1 MDCYYVNTDMK
12 FSGYAAYDV
21 QWIRI
26 ERKWYYRHILF
37 DLINRMPIAEL
48 ITEKEDSATTKNFI
62 KNSIKATESIAIVTD
77 LKPGYDKIMR
87 EIGFDHQHCTFHL
100 LLNINEELREELKQ
114 IRKEYESNLKKQ
126 NPKLSETQIKKQS
139 KNMINNYKIEINEY
153 LSIFLQYYS
162 KKKPTKKQYEYIN
175 FLKEKLINLS
185 TNSSKILKEKI
196 LPRITKNTLQFLKK
210 KTQRKTRLY

>member
-1 MDCYYVNTDMK
+1 MK
-12 FSGYAAYDV
+12 
-21 QWIRI
+21 
-26 ERKWYYRHILF
+26 K
-37 DLINRMPIAEL
+37 N
-48 ITEKEDSATTKNFI
+48 DSATTKNFI

-153 LSIFLQYYS
+153 LSIFYKLF
-162 KKKPTKKQYEYIN
+162 KKETYEEAIEYIN
-175 FLKEKLINLS
+175 FLKEELINLS

-196 LPRITKNTLQFLKK
+196 LPRIQKIHTLP
-210 KTQRKTRLY
+210 